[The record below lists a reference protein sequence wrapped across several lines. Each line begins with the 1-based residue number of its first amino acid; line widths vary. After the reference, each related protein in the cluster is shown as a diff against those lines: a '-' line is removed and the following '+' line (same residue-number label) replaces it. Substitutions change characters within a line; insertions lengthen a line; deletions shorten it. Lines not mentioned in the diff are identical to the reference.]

1 MSIGKRVTAQ
11 APFRSRL
18 RSPRRLGSVGAA
30 PERSGID
37 ALGIEGEHPIIK
49 LSGGRRLLVE
59 TNKVLDVAARFLD
72 VPRRVIGI
80 ERTVPDHDGSRIQR
94 LDLVDDSDPVDKP
107 TARWTRRGMDACH
120 CKW

>member
-72 VPRRVIGI
+72 VLRRVIGI

-94 LDLVDDSDPVDKP
+94 LDLVDGSDPVDKP
-107 TARWTRRGMDACH
+107 LPVGLDEV
-120 CKW
+120 